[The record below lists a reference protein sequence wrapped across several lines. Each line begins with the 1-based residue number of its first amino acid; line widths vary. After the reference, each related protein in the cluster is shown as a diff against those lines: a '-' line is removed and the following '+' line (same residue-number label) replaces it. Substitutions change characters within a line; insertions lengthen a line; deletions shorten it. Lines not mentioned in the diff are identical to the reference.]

1 MSHDWLIET
10 LNEALRYAREQD
22 LLALSAHL
30 EQAIQLAHLEIAQT
44 SPSGH
49 APRPGAGKG

>member
-49 APRPGAGKG
+49 TPRPGAGKG

>member
-10 LNEALRYAREQD
+10 LTEALRYARDQN
-22 LLALSAHL
+22 LPALSAHL
-30 EQAIQLAHLEIAQT
+30 EQAIHLAHLEIAQT

-49 APRPGAGKG
+49 TPRPGAGEG